1 MLHMASIGYFF
12 LNIFLS
18 ATQRKRCSWQK
29 MGPPAARQW
38 LTGGTYIRTY
48 WRGSYSFENSTCF
61 LTNTRHSQNDVE
73 GSLKSCSLD
82 GSSWHDYSF
91 HPPHSTNSSYCTL
104 SFKPNS
110 EFVFHLMCSVLRSS
124 LHAIGHEKISTVDW
138 RKISYPVTREL
149 FIHIRDT
156 VGQLLRFYL
165 RSVLKLA
172 GICND
177 PPLNGNGKLQWLA
190 F

>member
-1 MLHMASIGYFF
+1 MTIRFTLHI
-12 LNIFLS
+12 LQIRVIVLFLS
-18 ATQRKRCSWQK
+18 SQTVRLFS
-29 MGPPAARQW
+29 
-38 LTGGTYIRTY
+38 
-48 WRGSYSFENSTCF
+48 SSSF
-61 LTNTRHSQNDVE
+61 
-73 GSLKSCSLD
+73 SCSA
-82 GSSWHDYSF
+82 
-91 HPPHSTNSSYCTL
+91 
-104 SFKPNS
+104 
-110 EFVFHLMCSVLRSS
+110 LRSS
-124 LHAIGHEKISTVDW
+124 LHAIGHDVDW

-177 PPLNGNGKLQWLA
+177 PPLNENGKLQWLA